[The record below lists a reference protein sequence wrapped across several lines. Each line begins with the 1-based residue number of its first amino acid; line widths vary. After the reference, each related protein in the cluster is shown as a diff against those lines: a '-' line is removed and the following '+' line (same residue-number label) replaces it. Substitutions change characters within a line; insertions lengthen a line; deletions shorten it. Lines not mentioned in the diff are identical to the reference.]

1 LNIVHFSDTNIEQ
14 CSNMSETTKMQT
26 LAFEIAT
33 TFVDDATALIRGT
46 GLIIVQ
52 ILTAPIERL
61 ANACDVGG
69 VLAGRRFASAMKRQ
83 ARGGA
88 LRPRHSQ
95 RCRSY
100 WMLGFLGDLT

>member
-1 LNIVHFSDTNIEQ
+1 
-14 CSNMSETTKMQT
+14 MQT

-33 TFVDDATALIRGT
+33 TLVDDATALIRGA

-61 ANACDVGG
+61 ANACDVAG
-69 VLAGRRFASAMKRQ
+69 VLANRRLSRAMREQTRRGRLKR
-83 ARGGA
+83 
-88 LRPRHSQ
+88 RPQ
-95 RCRSY
+95 RRSY

>member
-1 LNIVHFSDTNIEQ
+1 
-14 CSNMSETTKMQT
+14 MQT

-33 TFVDDATALIRGT
+33 TFVDDAAALIRGA

-69 VLAGRRFASAMKRQ
+69 VLAGRRLSRAMEQQSRS
-83 ARGGA
+83 GGSK
-88 LRPRHSQ
+88 PRDPQ

>member
-1 LNIVHFSDTNIEQ
+1 
-14 CSNMSETTKMQT
+14 MQT

-33 TFVDDATALIRGT
+33 TFVDDAAALIRGA

-61 ANACDVGG
+61 ANACDVAG
-69 VLAGRRFASAMKRQ
+69 VLANRRFARAIKRQ
-83 ARGGA
+83 AGSST
-88 LRPRHSQ
+88 LKPRHPQ

>member
-1 LNIVHFSDTNIEQ
+1 
-14 CSNMSETTKMQT
+14 MQT

-33 TFVDDATALIRGT
+33 TFIDDATALIRGA
-46 GLIIVQ
+46 GVIIVQ

-69 VLAGRRFASAMKRQ
+69 VLANRRLARAMKRQ
-83 ARGGA
+83 DASGTS
-88 LRPRHSQ
+88 RPRHPQ

-100 WMLGFLGDLT
+100 WMLGSLGDLT

>member
-1 LNIVHFSDTNIEQ
+1 
-14 CSNMSETTKMQT
+14 MQT

-33 TFVDDATALIRGT
+33 TFVDDAIALIKGA

-52 ILTAPIERL
+52 ILLAPIERL

-69 VLAGRRFASAMKRQ
+69 VLANRRFSRAMTWQ
-83 ARGGA
+83 ARKRTLKSRRP
-88 LRPRHSQ
+88 LRR
-95 RCRSY
+95 RGY

>member
-1 LNIVHFSDTNIEQ
+1 
-14 CSNMSETTKMQT
+14 MQT

-33 TFVDDATALIRGT
+33 TFVDDAAALIRGG

-61 ANACDVGG
+61 ANACDVAG
-69 VLAGRRFASAMKRQ
+69 VLANRRLSGAVRWQDRS
-83 ARGGA
+83 GA
-88 LRPRHSQ
+88 LKQ
-95 RCRSY
+95 RYRRRRSY

>member
-1 LNIVHFSDTNIEQ
+1 
-14 CSNMSETTKMQT
+14 MSEANKMQT

-33 TFVDDATALIRGT
+33 TFVDDAIALIKGA

-52 ILTAPIERL
+52 ILLAPIERL

-69 VLAGRRFASAMKRQ
+69 VLANRRFSRAMTWQGRKRT
-83 ARGGA
+83 
-88 LRPRHSQ
+88 LWKPRHPQ
-95 RCRSY
+95 RRRSH